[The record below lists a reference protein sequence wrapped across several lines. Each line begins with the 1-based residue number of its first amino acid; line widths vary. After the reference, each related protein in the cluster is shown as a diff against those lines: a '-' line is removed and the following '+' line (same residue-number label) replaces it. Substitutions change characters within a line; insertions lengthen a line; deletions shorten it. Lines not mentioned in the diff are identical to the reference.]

1 MFSKTEI
8 TKIYKKKVKE
18 LKKHNKFYHTEDKPI
33 ISDSEFDQL
42 KKEILDLEKENDF
55 LTKLSLN
62 TEVGAP
68 PSNKFKK
75 IKHLKPMLSLTNAF
89 DKEDMKDFAN
99 KIKNFLNFKDE
110 KIEFSSE
117 PKIDGIS
124 ATLIYENGN
133 LTKGLSRGDGLT
145 GEDILENLK
154 TIQEIPKKIKSDN
167 IPSLIEVRCEIY
179 IGKKISIKLK
189 ENLQTHEM
197 SGGSLRQK
205 KIH

>member
-1 MFSKTEI
+1 MIF
-8 TKIYKKKVKE
+8 
-18 LKKHNKFYHTEDKPI
+18 
-33 ISDSEFDQL
+33 
-42 KKEILDLEKENDF
+42 
-55 LTKLSLN
+55 TKLSLN

-145 GEDILENLK
+145 E
-154 TIQEIPKKIKSDN
+154 
-167 IPSLIEVRCEIY
+167 
-179 IGKKISIKLK
+179 
-189 ENLQTHEM
+189 
-197 SGGSLRQK
+197 
-205 KIH
+205 

>member
-1 MFSKTEI
+1 
-8 TKIYKKKVKE
+8 
-18 LKKHNKFYHTEDKPI
+18 
-33 ISDSEFDQL
+33 
-42 KKEILDLEKENDF
+42 
-55 LTKLSLN
+55 
-62 TEVGAP
+62 
-68 PSNKFKK
+68 
-75 IKHLKPMLSLTNAF
+75 MLSLTNAF

-179 IGKKISIKLK
+179 IGKKDFDKIKGK
-189 ENLQTHEM
+189 FANPRNVM
-197 SGGSLRQK
+197 GGSLRQK
-205 KIH
+205 NPLETSKIPLKYFAYGFGVLKPITFKKQSEFLKKFKNGDL